1 MIINFKHS
9 KHVFNPVVV
18 RRTALAVVN
27 YSAKILGIPHEPDR
41 MTSSGTFMSMK
52 LSRKQISVGTFFF
65 LLKGAGVICKD
76 IVNFYCTVIRPVLEY
91 CSPNFHHSLPVLCR
105 VQTLR

>member
-76 IVNFYCTVIRPVLEY
+76 IVKLLLYSNKARIRILLAQFP
-91 CSPNFHHSLPVLCR
+91 P
-105 VQTLR
+105 